1 MVRWFLKFI
10 SWLVSLSAGLLI
22 ALAIVV
28 GGAIVTIR
36 YVVAQIV
43 TDPPRPTFANEN
55 TAPLT
60 LTTPRPSQAG
70 AVPRA
75 PEPDTPAPTPTPVP
89 SGAYRAR
96 VTLNGG
102 LTLRS
107 QPRRDSD
114 RIGGVQRGDEVIV
127 LGQSADGQWQRV
139 RVGDNGPEAWIIA
152 NNTTPLESP

>member
-1 MVRWFLKFI
+1 MVRLLLRFI
-10 SWLVSLSAGLLI
+10 SWLLSLSAGLLI

-60 LTTPRPSQAG
+60 LTRPSTPQATPI
-70 AVPRA
+70 PRA
-75 PEPDTPAPTPTPVP
+75 PEPETPPTPTPTP

-96 VTLNGG
+96 VTLSGG

-114 RIGGVQRGDEVIV
+114 RIGGVQQGDEVIV
-127 LGQSADGQWQRV
+127 LGQSADGRWQRV

-152 NNTTPLESP
+152 DNTAPIEPPP